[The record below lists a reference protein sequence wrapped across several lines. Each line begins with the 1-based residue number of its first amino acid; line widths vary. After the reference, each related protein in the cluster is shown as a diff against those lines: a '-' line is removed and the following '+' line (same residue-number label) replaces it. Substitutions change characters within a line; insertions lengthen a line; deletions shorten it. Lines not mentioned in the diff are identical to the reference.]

1 MRNRHLCT
9 KVENNPCKR
18 PFGVKILLKNALLIL
33 LLGFCYSAQAQEQG
47 AAQRIITLGPDVTE
61 IVYALG
67 SSDKIVALDRSSKY
81 PADTANKTNVG
92 YRRSLSAEGVLALHP
107 DLIIASEDIG
117 PPEVVDVLNQS
128 GVPVLY
134 IPAIN
139 SREGLITKVSLIA
152 ERLNLQAQ
160 GEVLT
165 KQIIADFDAA
175 MVHVRKVSEGRGKK
189 VVFFH
194 GLTKLS
200 GAGSD
205 TAADAF
211 IRHAGG
217 VNPLS
222 VYKGY
227 KAVSEEWL
235 LEAEPD
241 VVLMLSDGAGG
252 PKPEDV
258 FSVKALQTTPAAKS
272 KSLIVLDGPYMLG
285 FGPRTAEAVRILADA
300 LYGQ

>member
-1 MRNRHLCT
+1 MLIVT
-9 KVENNPCKR
+9 
-18 PFGVKILLKNALLIL
+18 LALVVCWLNV
-33 LLGFCYSAQAQEQG
+33 SAASAAQQEG
-47 AAQRIITLGPDVTE
+47 EAQRIITLGPDVTE

-67 SSDKIVALDRSSKY
+67 AGDKIVALDRSSKY
-81 PADTANKTNVG
+81 PADTASKTNVG

-117 PPEVVDVLNQS
+117 PPEVVDVINQS

-134 IPAIN
+134 IPAEN
-139 SREGLITKVSLIA
+139 SREGLIKKISLIA
-152 ERLNLQAQ
+152 ARLQLEPQ
-160 GEVLT
+160 GEELT
-165 KQIIADFDAA
+165 KSVTADFDAA
-175 MVHVRKVSEGRGKK
+175 MAYVRQVSEGRGKK

-241 VVLMLSDGAGG
+241 VVLMLADGAGG
-252 PKPEDV
+252 PKAEDV
-258 FSVKALQTTPAAKS
+258 FSVKALQTTPAAKN
-272 KSLIVLDGPYMLG
+272 KALIVLDGPYMLG
-285 FGPRTAEAVRILADA
+285 FGPRTAEAVRILANA